1 MSDPSLIKLKDHTVK
16 LAKVEVTLGFFPIV
30 EESLL
35 LTAAE
40 GTDSKGNERWAM
52 VGVEREEKTKGAYI

>member
-1 MSDPSLIKLKDHTVK
+1 MIKLKDHTVK

-35 LTAAE
+35 LTATE
-40 GTDSKGNERWAM
+40 GTDSKGNERWA
-52 VGVEREEKTKGAYI
+52 GGG

>member
-1 MSDPSLIKLKDHTVK
+1 
-16 LAKVEVTLGFFPIV
+16 LGFFPIV

>member
-1 MSDPSLIKLKDHTVK
+1 LIKLKDHTVK
-16 LAKVEVTLGFFPIV
+16 LAKIEVTLGFFPIV

-40 GTDSKGNERWAM
+40 GTDSKGNERWAT
-52 VGVEREEKTKGAYI
+52 VRVEREVYI

>member
-1 MSDPSLIKLKDHTVK
+1 LIKLKDHTIK

-40 GTDSKGNERWAM
+40 GTNSKGNEGWAT